1 MAEMAENA
9 ATRDGIPTGG
19 RPAARPDL
27 AAMLVPLCRALVDA
41 ERPVLDAHGLAMW
54 GYSVLLRLDETP
66 IRTQAALA
74 DAIRADRTRIIPV
87 LDDLETRGLIQRR
100 PDPGDRRVRL
110 VSLTPEGRRLRDA
123 VQADIR
129 RGEEELLARLPAADR
144 KGFVRALLALHA
156 LPEIPPHRPTNAA

>member
-1 MAEMAENA
+1 MAENA
-9 ATRDGIPTGG
+9 APRDTPTGG
-19 RPAARPDL
+19 RPTARPDL

-41 ERPVLDAHGLAMW
+41 ERPVLDAHGLTMW
-54 GYSVLLRLDETP
+54 AYSVLLRLDDTP

-87 LDDLETRGLIQRR
+87 LDDLESRGLIHRR

-123 VQADIR
+123 VQGDIQ
-129 RGEEELLARLPAADR
+129 RGEEELLTRLPAADR
-144 KGFVRALLALHA
+144 EGFVRGLLTLHA
-156 LPEIPPHRPTNAA
+156 LPEIPPHRPSGDA

>member
-1 MAEMAENA
+1 MAEHA
-9 ATRDGIPTGG
+9 APRDTPPGG
-19 RPAARPDL
+19 RPTDRPDL

-54 GYSVLLRLDETP
+54 AYSVLLHLDETP

-74 DAIRADRTRIIPV
+74 EAIRADKTRIIPV
-87 LDDLETRGLIQRR
+87 LDDLEARGLIHRR

-123 VQADIR
+123 VQADIQ
-129 RGEEELLARLPAADR
+129 RGEERLLAHLPAADR
-144 KGFVRALLALHA
+144 DGFVRGLMALHA
-156 LPEIPPHRPTNAA
+156 LPEIPPHHPSSDV